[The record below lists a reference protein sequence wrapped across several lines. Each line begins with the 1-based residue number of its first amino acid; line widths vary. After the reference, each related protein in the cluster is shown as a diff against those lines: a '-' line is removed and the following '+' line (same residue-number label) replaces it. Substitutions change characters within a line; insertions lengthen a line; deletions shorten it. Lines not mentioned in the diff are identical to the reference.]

1 MGRGG
6 MTAMNLIVQER
17 AKAAFLL
24 TDTAYYR
31 FKDGAVMYFGPKVTG
46 LMIGEGAYAAIATSG
61 TMFSSH
67 IGPQLGALRAGS
79 LREVLASMPDVFK
92 AAEAASK
99 AEGGKG
105 AMAAAVAV
113 FDPDRCRAGGFI
125 IGNGQGG
132 FPQAGAP
139 YRLISTKKHLTEMG
153 EQHDEFLCQTDF
165 CDPASWSPE
174 RDGAALMDAQRTDLF
189 DLGPGVRAPA
199 VGGQAILTRV
209 DKSGISHTTLK
220 TWPDR
225 VGRPINLGSG
235 DRLAWRH
242 RLEAWGR
249 ENFRPAPTIRVQ
261 PA

>member
-1 MGRGG
+1 

-46 LMIGEGAYAAIATSG
+46 LTIGEGAYAAVATSG

-79 LREVLASMPDVFK
+79 LREFLASMPDVFK

-105 AMAAAVAV
+105 AMAAVIAV
-113 FDPDRCRAGGFI
+113 FDSERRRAGGFI
-125 IGNGQGG
+125 IGNGRGG

-139 YRLISTKKHLTEMG
+139 YRLISTKRHLTEMG
-153 EQHDEFLCQTDF
+153 ERHDDFLGRTDF
-165 CDPASWSPE
+165 CNPDCWNPE
-174 RDGAALMDAQRTDLF
+174 RDGSALMDAQRSDLF
-189 DLGPGVRAPA
+189 DLGPGIRAPA

-209 DKSGISHTTLK
+209 DVGGVRHTTLK

-225 VGRPINLGSG
+225 VGRPIDLRLG
-235 DRLAWRH
+235 DRLTLRS

-249 ENFRPAPTIRVQ
+249 ETFRPTPTICIE